1 MESVQ
6 SQARRN
12 GYKKQGVGVAS
23 HVLAAL
29 DMLESDERER
39 VVAAFGLIEQYQEGD
54 GASKDVEE
62 LADTD
67 SLYVLRAVPTMW
79 IFFRMRQG
87 ERAQVTDIVRPQT
100 LENFRSLASLR

>member
-1 MESVQ
+1 MESVR

-12 GYKKQGVGVAS
+12 GHKQGVGIAS

-29 DMLESDERER
+29 DVLESDERDH
-39 VVAAFGLIEQYQEGD
+39 VVEAFGLIEQYQEGD
-54 GASKDVEE
+54 GSSKDVEK

-79 IFFRMRQG
+79 IFFRMRPG
-87 ERAQVTDIVRPQT
+87 ERAQVKDIARPEAIRFFAGT
-100 LENFRSLASLR
+100 VNTR

>member
-1 MESVQ
+1 VESVR

-12 GYKKQGVGVAS
+12 GHQQQGVGIAS

-29 DMLESDERER
+29 DMLESDERDR
-39 VVAAFGLIEQYQEGD
+39 VVAAFGLIEHYQEGD

-79 IFFRMRQG
+79 IFFRIRPG
-87 ERAQVTDIVRPQT
+87 ERAQVTDIVRPKT
-100 LENFRSLASLR
+100 LENFRSLARLR